1 MASLAGTLGSV
12 AAFTATFLAGKSLLI
27 ALRSMTFS
35 QTITGGMNLVSML
48 TVPMILATTPPD
60 ASLLLRQWNFVY
72 NSGHKLGPKLS
83 VTSGLIYFVA
93 AWASRERSRTV
104 ALYAISG
111 VLTMSMIPF
120 TWLFIL
126 RINSHIFLEIEK
138 DRAGGPTNLAQAQYL
153 VGRWRSLN
161 IARTFFPILGGI
173 LGLLTVCGVVR

>member
-1 MASLAGTLGSV
+1 MASLATTLGSV
-12 AAFTATFLAGKSLLI
+12 AAFTSAFLA
-27 ALRSMTFS
+27 
-35 QTITGGMNLVSML
+35 GGMNLVSML
-48 TVPMILATTPPD
+48 TVPMILTTTPPD
-60 ASLLLRQWNFVY
+60 SSLLLRQWNFVY

-83 VTSGLIYFVA
+83 VTGGLIYFAA
-93 AWASRERSRTV
+93 AWASQERGRSV

-126 RINSHIFLEIEK
+126 RINSAIFLEIEK
-138 DRAGGPTNLAQAQYL
+138 GRAGGSTNLAQAQYL

-161 IARTFFPILGGI
+161 IARTFFPLFGAA